1 MKNVAFFLILILLAS
16 CGNGKVDTSKLQE
29 EMKSREIRRIPEA
42 TIIEQTLALGDS
54 LIKELDLEQ
63 ALLQSGTPISAW
75 KNSYGVVLATAYSFR
90 YKNDLGEKEAAV
102 FEAYKYNA
110 ENSIQAE
117 PNVQKLPDDVLAY
130 NAPIM
135 EDGKLTGMWSLHFA
149 RKYVVMSIED

>member
-1 MKNVAFFLILILLAS
+1 MKNAAFFLILIFMAS

-42 TIIEQTLALGDS
+42 TIIERTLVLGDS
-54 LIKELDLEQ
+54 LIKGLDLEQ
-63 ALLQSGTPISAW
+63 AISQSGTPISAW
-75 KNSYGVVLATAYSFR
+75 KNSHGAVLATAYSFR

-110 ENSIQAE
+110 ENNLSAE

-130 NAPIM
+130 NAPIL
-135 EDGKLTGMWSLHFA
+135 EGGKLTGMWSLHFS

>member
-1 MKNVAFFLILILLAS
+1 MKNTAFFLILILLAS

-42 TIIEQTLALGDS
+42 TIIEKTLSLGDS
-54 LIKELDLEQ
+54 LVKELDLEQ
-63 ALLQSGTPISAW
+63 ALSQSGTPIYAW
-75 KNSYGVVLATAYSFR
+75 KNSNGYAMATAYSFR
-90 YKNDLGEKEAAV
+90 YNNDLDEKEAAV

-110 ENSIQAE
+110 ENNIEAE

-130 NAPIM
+130 NAPIL
-135 EDGKLTGMWSLHFA
+135 ENGKLTGMWSVHFS